1 MLVASALLAVAQAA
15 PHLIAVSVYGGV
27 GVAAGNR
34 DAVPPLPAWAGRA
47 ERAQWNLIAN
57 LVPFSALV
65 LVAHQTGLLDAE
77 TASGARLF
85 FWARLAYAV
94 IYIAGIPYLRTV
106 AFVASLFGMFDIASV
121 LLSAWGGSSAAASPP

>member
-1 MLVASALLAVAQAA
+1 MLVASALLAVAQMA
-15 PHLIAVSVYGGV
+15 PHLIAVMVYGGV
-27 GVAAGNR
+27 KVAAGNR
-34 DAVPPLPAWAGRA
+34 ADVPPLPEWAHRA

-65 LVAHQTGLLDAE
+65 LVAHQSGLLDAE

-121 LLSAWGGSSAAASPP
+121 ILAAGRGTPPG